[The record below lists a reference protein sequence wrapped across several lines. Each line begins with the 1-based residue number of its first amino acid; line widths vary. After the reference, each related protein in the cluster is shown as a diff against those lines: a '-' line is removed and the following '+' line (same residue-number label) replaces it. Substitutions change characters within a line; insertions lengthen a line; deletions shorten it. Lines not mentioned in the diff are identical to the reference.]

1 VPKKDGSSLRAFHGE
16 VLVLYKSYWKKVWS
30 GTVRKSD
37 HAAAVGEAARLAMG
51 NKKKYARVDAIQVRM
66 EALPNIKPTDE
77 STKETSDA

>member
-1 VPKKDGSSLRAFHGE
+1 
-16 VLVLYKSYWKKVWS
+16 
-30 GTVRKSD
+30 
-37 HAAAVGEAARLAMG
+37 MG